1 MLNEAD
7 PLVAVLLVVAHL
19 VVDTA
24 APADPALG
32 RAVATV
38 VPQDQA
44 VAQVM
49 DAMEIMEAELITVPL
64 QSLSQ
69 AQESDTELIT
79 VTTITTT
86 AKEIMDTTP
95 ITTITTITTT
105 TTTTTIKAWLSSQ
118 DQMEPITMVMGTS
131 AHMAVQLMGD
141 VELRMNARSE

>member
-86 AKEIMDTTP
+86 AKEITDMTP
-95 ITTITTITTT
+95 ITTITTT